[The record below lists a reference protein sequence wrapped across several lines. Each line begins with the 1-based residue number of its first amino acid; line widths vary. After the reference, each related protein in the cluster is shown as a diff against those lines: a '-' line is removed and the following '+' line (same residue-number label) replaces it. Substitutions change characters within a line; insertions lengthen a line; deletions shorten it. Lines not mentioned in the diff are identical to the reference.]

1 VEVALDMKVSVGRTR
16 CNQPN
21 SIRSHI
27 VDTSRIKGAKLRC
40 TNQYSIVHSDIASVG
55 SSVSGSWCSSCRV
68 IARTSEVVRHLL
80 VELLSSLGLSTSA
93 TRATTLGATLVR
105 GSTGGSRTA
114 ATSTSICN
122 GLRSGLSSRLGS
134 VVLGLLSVVVL
145 KLVGLTV
152 GRLAL

>member
-1 VEVALDMKVSVGRTR
+1 MEVALDMKVSVGRTR

-40 TNQYSIVHSDIASVG
+40 TNQYSIVHSDIASGG

-68 IARTSEVVRHLL
+68 VASTSEVVRHLL
-80 VELLSSLGLSTSA
+80 VKLLSSLGLSTST
-93 TRATTLGATLVR
+93 TRATTLGATLVG

-114 ATSTSICN
+114 ATSTSICG

-134 VVLGLLSVVVL
+134 VVLGLLSVVL